1 MSLLNIGMSG
11 LSASQSSLMTTG
23 NNIANVDTAGYS
35 RQQTVQTTKASNQY
49 GNVFIGTGT
58 TLADVR
64 RVYSSYLDAQ
74 LRTSTSLDNDAQIY
88 LGQASQ
94 VDKLLSDSGTG
105 VTKTLQSFFASLQTL
120 AGNSNDTAARQALL
134 TNAQG
139 LSNRFNAIS
148 QQLTQQGTYINDQL
162 GSMAEQVNKLA
173 ATVASYNQKISE
185 ATGSGAGGMPND
197 LLDQRNEAVR
207 QLSAL
212 VGTQVTETDGR
223 MDIYLGSGQ
232 PLVIGNTANSLQVA
246 ADQSDPTRSAL
257 IMTRG
262 SSTLDIT
269 SVTSGGQIG
278 GLLRYRNEVLTP
290 AVNSLGRIAMV
301 VTDQVNRQLGQGLD
315 QNGNF
320 GAALF
325 NDINSAAAISQ
336 RSIANGNNNPASGN
350 LNVTIKDT
358 SKLAA
363 SDYQVTFT
371 SATGY
376 SVRRLS
382 DNTDMGAFTLG
393 ATPAP
398 VIDGFSLSLNAGPVN
413 AGDSFKITPTRSSAS
428 DMTVV
433 MTDAKTLATA
443 APLTST
449 KASGNDGTGAIGQP
463 TLSTVLDVYDP
474 VQRLEVQTAV
484 KNSMPIRLLMTS
496 ATAYEAFDAK
506 GNSIGTGNIVPGQ
519 NNDLSISVPYIDG
532 GGVAKT
538 FSVAMTL
545 SGSPAA
551 DDSFNIAMTTA
562 SSTDNRNAQA
572 LLGLQTKATV
582 GANATSP
589 GVNFT
594 DAYGALV
601 SSVGSQAKQG
611 QLDATATGTILTQAR
626 NSRDSMSGVDLD
638 EETGNLV
645 KYQQYYSASSQ
656 IIKSAQEI
664 FSTLLNAL

>member
-148 QQLTQQGTYINDQL
+148 QQLTQQGIYINDQL

-656 IIKSAQEI
+656 IIKAAQDT
-664 FSTLLNAL
+664 FNTLINAL